1 MLYFINIVGTFV
13 GFVYCLTFENSLI
26 FFLVQNF
33 LSFSA
38 GGYYPVKDCYLMKV
52 FGKDIYIELSG
63 YVSFLVAIS
72 INLLTPISYFVQSW
86 LEDRKETA
94 YWILFLTF
102 GALNFVG
109 LILNFFLKES
119 PISDEINEDNNI

>member
-1 MLYFINIVGTFV
+1 
-13 GFVYCLTFENSLI
+13 
-26 FFLVQNF
+26 
-33 LSFSA
+33 
-38 GGYYPVKDCYLMKV
+38 MKV

-86 LEDRKETA
+86 LEDRKDTA

-102 GALNFVG
+102 GTLNLVG
-109 LILNFFLKES
+109 LILNYFLKET
-119 PISDEINEDNNI
+119 PISEEINDDNDE